1 MKRMEAITAV
11 ARVAG
16 DSLLVCNLGFPSREL
31 FSAMDRPENFYMMG
45 SMGLCSS
52 IGLGLALARPDRK
65 IISLDG
71 DGAVLMNL
79 GTLTTIACTAPANYL
94 LVILDNCSYCSTGCQ
109 PTATSLKA
117 DLAEIARG
125 AGVQRVI
132 RVSDYENLIDALG
145 GSGVVVAQV
154 EAGNAEVPVIALH
167 PKDVISRFRSTMRL
181 IPDRAGNR
189 TAKAIRNIS
198 DEGGSYSG
206 VIREVHR
213 E

>member
-31 FSAMDRPENFYMMG
+31 FSASDRPENFYMMG

-65 IISLDG
+65 IISLEG

-79 GTLTTIACTAPANYL
+79 GTLATIACTAPANYL
-94 LVILDNCSYCSTGCQ
+94 LVILDNGSYCSTGCQ
-109 PTATSLKA
+109 PTATSLKT
-117 DLAEIARG
+117 DLAEMARG

-132 RVSDYENLIDALG
+132 RVSDTENLIEALG
-145 GSGVVVAQV
+145 GSGVVLAQV
-154 EAGNAEVPVIALH
+154 EAGNAEVPVIGLS
-167 PKDVISRFRSTMRL
+167 PKDVTSRFRSAIRL
-181 IPDRAGNR
+181 ILDSDGDG
-189 TAKAIRNIS
+189 TAKAIRKIS
-198 DEGGSYSG
+198 DE
-206 VIREVHR
+206 
-213 E
+213 